1 MLAGPP
7 PTNFNTSPTLPTIQS
22 QPNPSMYPNQ
32 YQPPTLPPNF
42 VAKQPMYPPVVNQ
55 PPLLPPNYS
64 NNHYQQ
70 PSPAPTNVAP
80 SYLPPPA
87 PAPPHAP
94 MMNNGMGKILSY
106 QLNYLLKISPVSSF
120 SRSSTTHL
128 YAGERLSIGTS
139 DDEWTV
145 SSRSTTSSAYGHD
158 ERNGILSTSIG
169 RLSES
174 VSRHGRTTYSTAVSI
189 STSRRLYGPQCGT

>member
-42 VAKQPMYPPVVNQ
+42 VAKQPTYPPLVNQ

-70 PSPAPTNVAP
+70 PSPVPTNLSP
-80 SYLPPPA
+80 SYPPPPA
-87 PAPPHAP
+87 PGPPQP
-94 MMNNGMGKILSY
+94 SMMNNGMGKLPLY
-106 QLNYLLKISPVSSF
+106 QLKYSSKF
-120 SRSSTTHL
+120 SLSSTTHL
-128 YAGERLSIGTS
+128 YADERLSIGTA
-139 DDEWTV
+139 DDQWAI
-145 SSRSTTSSAYGHD
+145 SFRSTTSSIDGYD

-189 STSRRLYGPQCGT
+189 STSRRRYGPQCGT